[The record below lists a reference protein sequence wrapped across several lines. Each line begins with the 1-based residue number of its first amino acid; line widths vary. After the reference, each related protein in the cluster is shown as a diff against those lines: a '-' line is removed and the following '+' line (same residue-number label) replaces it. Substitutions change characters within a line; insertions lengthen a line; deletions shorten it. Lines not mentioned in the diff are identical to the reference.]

1 MVKGWRVGRRET
13 FFEKAHGVL
22 YSGRKH
28 KSTQAGFIG
37 ACVLSVA
44 FGLGATLSGIDL
56 AVDTPMSPGM
66 FPEANTGKVATF
78 VAMGGLA
85 VIAYSNAANTA
96 DSWWID
102 ETGRPERRA
111 NHERTTTTCRRHTA
125 KPIRNF
131 IDGLEKRARLQKGCH
146 QDAGGEVAAVEL
158 GLPSPRGGGISLDPR
173 VTCSN
178 ICEYL
183 PETWT
188 PSPQNRCSRV
198 AKLVGFVA
206 VG

>member
-1 MVKGWRVGRRET
+1 MVAKLKGWRVGRRET

-85 VIAYSNAANTA
+85 VIAAVKGR
-96 DSWWID
+96 ID
-102 ETGRPERRA
+102 EC
-111 NHERTTTTCRRHTA
+111 NHYIKLAFKLNKRSFSAEYA
-125 KPIRNF
+125 KALVEQSEGNTNGAENRVK
-131 IDGLEKRARLQKGCH
+131 GLLAQSSHLSDFTYAQLVAR
-146 QDAGGEVAAVEL
+146 VVE
-158 GLPSPRGGGISLDPR
+158 S
-173 VTCSN
+173 
-178 ICEYL
+178 
-183 PETWT
+183 
-188 PSPQNRCSRV
+188 
-198 AKLVGFVA
+198 VGND
-206 VG
+206 